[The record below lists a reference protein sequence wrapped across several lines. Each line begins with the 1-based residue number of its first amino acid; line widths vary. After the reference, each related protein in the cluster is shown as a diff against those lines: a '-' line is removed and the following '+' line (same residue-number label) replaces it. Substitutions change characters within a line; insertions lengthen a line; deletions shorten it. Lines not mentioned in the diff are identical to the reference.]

1 MKKSTNQNLI
11 DNINISPHHT
21 MRGYICGSLSS
32 YLYKKIAHI
41 QYGDYCAH
49 IAYATADEH
58 AIVTAH
64 PSPAG

>member
-1 MKKSTNQNLI
+1 
-11 DNINISPHHT
+11 

-41 QYGDYCAH
+41 RYGDYCAH